1 MSDIFL
7 DVSLVLVF
15 AAIFGGIAV
24 LLRQPSIVG
33 YVAAGILA
41 GLFGLIKPG
50 ELAPFETFAQI
61 GVALLLFLVGLEMNV
76 KDLRAVGRSVVWIA
90 LGQMILTFAGV
101 FFLVRF
107 LGFDPTF
114 SAYTAG
120 ALTFSSTIIGVKL
133 LSEKKD
139 LQSLYGR
146 VAIGVLLLQDLVAIL
161 ALIFLSGI
169 GGYRAFD
176 LATVGLPILKGAFL
190 LGTTFLLGRYV
201 FPPLVKRLAHQPE
214 TLFVA
219 SIAWALG
226 FAALVGS
233 PWIGFSVEIGGFLAG
248 VSLASTA
255 EHFQIGGRVRPL
267 RDFFVTLFFVVL
279 GLRLFPGSIQSVW
292 PLALFLSLF
301 VILIKPLIV
310 IILMGLFGFRHRTSF
325 LTGLTLSQISEFSL
339 IVAAVGFRLGHV
351 SEEFLAVATLV
362 GVATMVTSTYA
373 GNHAEWLA
381 TRLTPLLRLF
391 QRRNPSEPRD
401 GAGETF
407 SGHTVLVGAHRMGES
422 ILRALRRQR
431 VPVLV
436 VDFDPEISERLRYDR
451 IPTVFGDISDPE
463 VQEQANLKDAR
474 LVISTAGDVHDSLRL
489 LGGLRLLE
497 RKPVSVLTAQDGNEA
512 KRLYEAGADYV
523 ILPHFVSG
531 EHLAET
537 LRRLRGPA
545 DFRTL
550 GRRHRATLSHP

>member
-90 LGQMILTFAGV
+90 LGQMLLTFAGV

-401 GAGETF
+401 GAGEKF

-489 LGGLRLLE
+489 LGGLRLLK